1 MQNDERVYVF
11 WLSVQRSCLFSLQ
24 VIKEGE
30 VITGDL
36 GGKAKCSEFTSEII
50 RKIEDMK

>member
-1 MQNDERVYVF
+1 MLQNDRVYVF
-11 WLSVQRSCLFSLQ
+11 CLCVQCTCLFLLQ

-30 VITGDL
+30 IITGDL

>member
-1 MQNDERVYVF
+1 MQNDESVYVF
-11 WLSVQRSCLFSLQ
+11 WLSVQCSCLFSLQ